1 MSAGDDIH
9 ITPGMQ
15 DYIDKN
21 NAYLAE
27 RNRYIR
33 DVVKK
38 WKFDTIA
45 VHGLYT
51 MEDALEDYQGS
62 IIEPIF
68 MGTAQALHRV
78 ETSTT
83 TAVAG

>member
-1 MSAGDDIH
+1 MYSDEGVE

-15 DYIDKN
+15 QYIERNDE
-21 NAYLAE
+21 YLAK
-27 RNRYIR
+27 RDRYIR

-62 IIEPIF
+62 MIEP
-68 MGTAQALHRV
+68 
-78 ETSTT
+78 
-83 TAVAG
+83 